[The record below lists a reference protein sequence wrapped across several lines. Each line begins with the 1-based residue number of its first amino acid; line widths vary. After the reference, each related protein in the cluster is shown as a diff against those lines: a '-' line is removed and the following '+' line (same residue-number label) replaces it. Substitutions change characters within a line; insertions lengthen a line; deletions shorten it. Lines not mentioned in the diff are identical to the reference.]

1 MPMIVGNLKKI
12 ALRGVAWSLFD
23 KIINQVGNFIL
34 LIYLSRIL
42 SPADFG
48 LIAMLAIFLAVA
60 QSLID
65 SGFSQA
71 LIQKSQSVTEADL
84 STVFY
89 VNFAVAILLYCLLYV
104 AAPYIAGFYNQP
116 ELTSLSRVLF
126 IVVIINAISLVPR
139 SKLMIEV
146 DFKTQGLINSV
157 AMLVSTSVA
166 IYMVHNDFGYW
177 ALVGMNLAK
186 VLVNS
191 ILLIVYSKWYPKWLF
206 SIESFKTLFSF
217 GSKLLIAGVLATTV
231 QNLYSILIGRYFNA
245 TQVGYFQQGYNYTNM
260 LSGTLTS
267 VVQGVTF
274 PIMSSIQEDKNRLI
288 QMYTK
293 VMGIVVFV
301 TFPVFVGFA
310 AVSEEFVLIFL
321 GENWVPI
328 IPILI
333 ILSFARLIT
342 PISSLN
348 LNILNARGRS
358 DLFLKTD
365 LSKLPMTIIALFIA
379 IPYGI
384 VGVAIAQLITTFI
397 SFFINAYYPGKLFE
411 FGAKKQL
418 IQISPILIASIFMY
432 LAVSLVELDSLSLQ
446 LVIKIM
452 VGALAYILACW
463 VLNVTALK
471 EIILIIK
478 KASNY

>member
-1 MPMIVGNLKKI
+1 MSLKQV

-23 KIINQVGNFIL
+23 KILNQAGNFIL

-71 LIQKSQSVTEADL
+71 LIQKSQSVTETDL

-89 VNFAVAILLYCLLYV
+89 VNFVVAILLYCLLYV
-104 AAPYIAGFYNQP
+104 SAPFIATFYNQP

-146 DFKTQGLINSV
+146 DFKTQGLINIV

-217 GSKLLIAGVLATTV
+217 GSKLLIAGVIATTV

-274 PIMSSIQEDKNRLI
+274 PIMTSIQEDKNRLI

-293 VMGIVVFV
+293 VMGIVVFI

-321 GENWVPI
+321 GENWAPI

-333 ILSFARLIT
+333 ILSFARLVT

-384 VGVAIAQLITTFI
+384 LGVAIAQLITTFI
-397 SFFINAYYPGKLFE
+397 SFFINSYYPGKLFN
-411 FGAKKQL
+411 FGAKQQLKQ
-418 IQISPILIASIFMY
+418 IYPILIASFIMY
-432 LAVSLVELDSLSLQ
+432 LSIVFIKFEAIEIQML
-446 LVIKIM
+446 IKIIFGIF
-452 VGALAYILACW
+452 VYTLLCW
-463 VLNVTALK
+463 KFKVAAFIDVSN
-471 EIILIIK
+471 LIFKRLRK
-478 KASNY
+478 KL